1 MSREGAEYALR
12 ARAEERDRISGHL
25 LDLESHTTYQLL
37 KGAPLR
43 GLTQRRWGAGQAA
56 LTALWTLYDAYRGV
70 LRDAEQIRAS
80 RGRLGSEQLA
90 VLTGL
95 LAGPSVVLKAAVK
108 PVEQR
113 SLLPEQDERLS
124 LDEAVA
130 RMDASFQEVTDV
142 LADIDA
148 VWSAA
153 LPRLDAADALLREVT
168 ALRRELDAPESGG
181 PAQADAPEPADV
193 AGTPEA
199 AGVAK
204 APETAG
210 VAGELRRLRT
220 SVLEDPLGAPPS
232 PQDLDRIDRLL
243 AAHRTDLE
251 EALRARREY
260 GRRREDLAA
269 ALDRVRAAESEA
281 RLAHGAVVVKIALPA
296 SAVPRSRVDPLSDEL
311 ALLDASADDW
321 LARARRLAA
330 LEQAA
335 RQAADQA
342 RATAAA
348 MYGLLGRRDELR
360 GRLGAC
366 QAKAV
371 RSGTAEDPEAIRLYE
386 RARLLL
392 WTAPCD
398 LTKAAEA
405 VDLYQ
410 RAIHGGGR

>member
-43 GLTQRRWGAGQAA
+43 GLTHRRWAAGQAA

-70 LRDAEQIRAS
+70 LRDAEQIRAA

-90 VLTGL
+90 TLTGL
-95 LAGPSVVLKAAVK
+95 LAGPSVLLKAAVK

-113 SLLPEQDERLS
+113 SLLPEQDERLT

-168 ALRRELDAPESGG
+168 ALRRELDAP
-181 PAQADAPEPADV
+181 DAPAPGIDDMGPEGTG
-193 AGTPEA
+193 AGP
-199 AGVAK
+199 
-204 APETAG
+204 AG
-210 VAGELRRLRT
+210 VAGELRRMRA

-251 EALRARREY
+251 EALRVRREY

-296 SAVPRSRVDPLSDEL
+296 RATPRSRVDALSDEL
-311 ALLDASADDW
+311 AGLDASADDW
-321 LARARRLAA
+321 LARARRLTA

-335 RQAADQA
+335 KQAADQA
-342 RATAAA
+342 RTTAAA

-366 QAKAV
+366 QAMAV
-371 RSGTAEDPEAIRLYE
+371 RKGTAEDPEAARLYE

>member
-12 ARAEERDRISGHL
+12 ARADERDRISGHL
-25 LDLESHTTYQLL
+25 LDLESHTTYQVL

-43 GLTQRRWGAGQAA
+43 GLTQRRWMAGQAA

-80 RGRLGSEQLA
+80 RGRLGSDQLA
-90 VLTGL
+90 ALTEL
-95 LAGPSVVLKAAVK
+95 LAGRSVVLKAAVK

-113 SLLPEQDERLS
+113 SLLPEVDERLT
-124 LDEAVA
+124 LDEAVT
-130 RMDASFQEVTDV
+130 RMDASFQEVTDA

-168 ALRRELDAPESGG
+168 TLRRELDAPDGAVE
-181 PAQADAPEPADV
+181 AHTAPADT
-193 AGTPEA
+193 ARADTASADTAP
-199 AGVAK
+199 AGVA
-204 APETAG
+204 E
-210 VAGELRRLRT
+210 ELGRMRAA
-220 SVLEDPLGAPPS
+220 VLEDPLGSPPAPH
-232 PQDLDRIDRLL
+232 DLDRIDRLL
-243 AAHRTDLE
+243 AGHRADLE

-281 RLAHGAVVVKIALPA
+281 RLAHGAVVVKIALP
-296 SAVPRSRVDPLSDEL
+296 PRAAPTSRVDALRDEL
-311 ALLDASADDW
+311 AALDASADDW
-321 LARARRLAA
+321 LVRARRLTA

-335 RQAADQA
+335 RQAAEQA

-348 MYGLLGRRDELR
+348 MYGLVARRDELR

-366 QAKAV
+366 QAMAV
-371 RSGTAEDPEAIRLYE
+371 RRGTAEDPEATRLHE